1 MIDFRSR
8 IAQWRKA
15 AGLTQAQLDEACG
28 FPGGTVQRLEQR
40 RLILKDDQLVLILI
54 STRRNLLWTLCA
66 SLGSLYKR
74 LEPLDVQLREERNA
88 PEAPMPPDDDP
99 EYQEDLDR
107 MWSGMQAVAKRLYR
121 AADPRTSIRDFLL
134 RAATDVPPGE
144 PKRRRVRSKK
154 KPKDVKAPGVRQA
167 GG

>member
-15 AGLTQAQLDEACG
+15 AGLTQAELDKACD
-28 FPGGTVQRLEQR
+28 FPSGTVQRLEQK
-40 RLILKDDQLVLILI
+40 RLILKDEHLVLILI

-66 SLGSLYKR
+66 SVGSVYMR
-74 LEPLDVQLREERNA
+74 LEPLDARLRAERNA
-88 PEAPMPPDDDP
+88 PEAQMPLNDDP
-99 EYQEDLDR
+99 EYQADLDR

-134 RAATDVPPGE
+134 RAAIDVPPGE
-144 PKRRRVRSKK
+144 PARRRVRSKR
-154 KPKDVKAPGVRQA
+154 KPKDAKAQGARQA
-167 GG
+167 SR